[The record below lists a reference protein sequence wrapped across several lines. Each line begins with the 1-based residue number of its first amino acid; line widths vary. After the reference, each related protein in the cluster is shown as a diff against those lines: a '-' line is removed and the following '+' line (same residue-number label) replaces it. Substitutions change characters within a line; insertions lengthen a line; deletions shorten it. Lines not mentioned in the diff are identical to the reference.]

1 MRCRK
6 CAYEIGD
13 ARICPACGTDQGH
26 IKPYKKP
33 KFDKKAFFII
43 KTSGKNHKKI
53 VRNLI
58 ISIALLFLAIHIIKN
73 VEGANSTI
81 LIPVIVLIIIY
92 GIVNTYMG
100 YKNPSI
106 DKSSEFKF
114 RARFSTGLLIF
125 YIVFCLSTEFL
136 KLI

>member
-1 MRCRK
+1 MRCKK

-26 IKPYKKP
+26 IKPCKKS

-58 ISIALLFLAIHIIKN
+58 ISIALLFLAMHIIKN

-81 LIPVIVLIIIY
+81 LIPVIVLIIVY